1 MLRFR
6 GIIILVTFLVI
17 SILAITINP
26 IKINDWE
33 RGDNNNFLGMVL
45 GLDLKGGT
53 HLVYSIVSATGEEPT
68 VDDAEG
74 VRKIID
80 KRVNEFGV
88 SEANVQLLGTPPNK
102 ILIQIPSQ
110 SGDKIS
116 FSFYKNEPEIDTITS
131 KINELEIKDFELE
144 VIDKKVDNF
153 SVKEFL
159 LTTDSSMQQYQI
171 DQLKDYLSNN
181 FTVTVKANFSPNR
194 IEGKKEGEDLE
205 FPNLIDLES
214 ILKQENVDYIE
225 LINKEFGEFHILLT
239 DFGYLDNNMNEK
251 IMLALSK
258 LDYNLVNLQSEGNL
272 DSFAVS
278 GGIQSAKRL
287 IGSTAQL
294 DFRVREC
301 GKNKP
306 KDLDENVWELVKCFD
321 PQYYNE
327 VATGIES
334 KNLTDASPG
343 TVPELSRPVVNVVF
357 DEDGSDNFYEITD
370 RISKT
375 GDLLAIYLD
384 DEELV
389 TPGADKAIS
398 GGRAYIY
405 GKDIDGE
412 RAREIA
418 VQLRS
423 GALPAKLN
431 LIQERNVDAV
441 LGSESLTKSL
451 TAGIIGFIL
460 VLIFMIAYYKIPGVI
475 SSITLVI
482 YLIFLIALFKV
493 LPVTLTLSGA
503 AALILSIGFAVDANI
518 LISERIK
525 EELLSGRNL
534 LSSITVGFDRAWS
547 SIRDGNL
554 STIITAV
561 VLYWFGSNFSTSLM
575 QGFAL
580 TLGLGVLLSMITS
593 FQVNR
598 IITRLITRNNK
609 ISNYHLFIPI
619 VKNKTKEGA
628 K

>member
-1 MLRFR
+1 LRFR
-6 GIIILVTFLVI
+6 AIILLVVFLI
-17 SILAITINP
+17 LSILAISINP

-33 RGDNNNFLGMVL
+33 RGNNDNLLGMVL
-45 GLDLKGGT
+45 GLDLRGGT
-53 HLVYSIVSATGEEPT
+53 HLVYSIESSTGEEPT
-68 VDDAEG
+68 LEDAQG

-102 ILIQIPSQ
+102 ILVQIPSQ
-110 SGDKIS
+110 KGDKIV
-116 FSFYKNEPEIDTITS
+116 FSLSGNDQNITVIKDKLEELIDTSFELNAIDG
-131 KINELEIKDFELE
+131 ELELNSDESLSQSI
-144 VIDKKVDNF
+144 IDN
-153 SVKEFL
+153 
-159 LTTDSSMQQYQI
+159 
-171 DQLKDYLSNN
+171 LKSFLSNEIE
-181 FTVTVKANFSPNR
+181 VLIKINFSPNR
-194 IEGKKEGEDLE
+194 IENKEEGEDLE
-205 FPNLIDLES
+205 FPSSEDLES
-214 ILKQENVDYIE
+214 VLKKSDITYSSLE
-225 LINKEFGEFHILLT
+225 NKEFGEFHLKLNNY
-239 DFGYLDNNMNEK
+239 GYGDESQREK
-251 IMLALSK
+251 IMLSLSE
-258 LDYNLVNLQSEGNL
+258 LDYNLVNFQTEGNL
-272 DSFAVS
+272 ETFVVS

-294 DFRVREC
+294 EFRVREC

-306 KDLDENVWELVKCFD
+306 EELDSQIWEMVKCYD

-343 TVPELSRPVVNVVF
+343 TVAELSQPVVNIVF
-357 DEDGSDNFYEITD
+357 DDDGSDNFYEITD
-370 RISKT
+370 RISRT

-384 DEELV
+384 NEELV

-423 GALPAKLN
+423 GALPAKLD

-451 TAGIIGFIL
+451 TAGIVGFIL
-460 VLIFMIAYYKIPGVI
+460 VLFFMISYYKIPGIIASV
-475 SSITLVI
+475 TLII
-482 YLIFLIALFKV
+482 YLLFLVAIFKI

-525 EELLSGRNL
+525 EELKSGRNL
-534 LSSITVGFDRAWS
+534 LNSITIGFDRAWS
-547 SIRDGNL
+547 SIRDGNF
-554 STIITAV
+554 STLIIAI
-561 VLYWFGSNFSTSLM
+561 VLYWFGSNFSTSVM

-580 TLGLGVLLSMITS
+580 TLGVGVLLSMITS

-598 IITRLITRNNK
+598 ILTRIITRNQS
-609 ISNYHLFIPI
+609 ISKVGLFMPI
-619 VKNKTKEGA
+619 ARNAVKKES

>member
-6 GIIILVTFLVI
+6 GIIIVVVCLIL
-17 SILAITINP
+17 SILAISINP
-26 IKINDWE
+26 IKISDWE
-33 RGDNNNFLGMVL
+33 RGNNDNFLGMVL
-45 GLDLKGGT
+45 GLDLRGGT
-53 HLVYSIVSATGEEPT
+53 HLVYSIISSSGEEPT
-68 VDDAEG
+68 IEDAEG

-80 KRVNEFGV
+80 RRVNEFGV

-110 SGDKIS
+110 EGDKIVFS
-116 FSFYKNEPEIDTITS
+116 FSETNPDTESIEKKLNDMGIESYEINVVEDEFILTSDVSLTQGNIDTLKTFLSDEIEVLI
-131 KINELEIKDFELE
+131 KI
-144 VIDKKVDNF
+144 
-153 SVKEFL
+153 
-159 LTTDSSMQQYQI
+159 
-171 DQLKDYLSNN
+171 
-181 FTVTVKANFSPNR
+181 NFSPNR

-205 FPNLIDLES
+205 FPNINDLKSVLEKS
-214 ILKQENVDYIE
+214 NINYSDLQ
-225 LINKEFGEFHILLT
+225 NKEFGEFHMYLNKY
-239 DFGYLDNNMNEK
+239 GYGDESQREN
-251 IMLALSK
+251 IMLALSE
-258 LDYNLVNLQSEGNL
+258 LEYNLVNFQSEGNL
-272 DSFAVS
+272 STFVVS

-306 KDLDENVWELVKCFD
+306 EELDLQIWEMVKCYD

-343 TVPELSRPVVNVVF
+343 TVPELSQPVVNIVF
-357 DEDGSDNFYEITD
+357 DDDGSENFYEITD
-370 RISKT
+370 RISRT

-384 DEELV
+384 NEELV

-423 GALPAKLN
+423 GALPAKLD

-451 TAGIIGFIL
+451 TAGIVGFIL
-460 VLIFMIAYYKIPGVI
+460 VLIFMISYYKIPGLI
-475 SSITLVI
+475 ASITLVI
-482 YLIFLIALFKV
+482 YLTFLVAIFKI

-525 EELLSGRNL
+525 EELKSGRNL
-534 LSSITVGFDRAWS
+534 LNSITIGFDRAWS
-547 SIRDGNL
+547 SIRDGNF
-554 STIITAV
+554 STLIIAV
-561 VLYWFGSNFSTSLM
+561 VLYWFGSNFSTSIM

-580 TLGLGVLLSMITS
+580 TLGVGVLLSMITS

-598 IITRLITRNNK
+598 IITRIITRNQS
-609 ISNYHLFIPI
+609 ISKTWLFIP
-619 VKNKTKEGA
+619 VDQSSKKES

>member
-1 MLRFR
+1 MRFR
-6 GIIILVTFLVI
+6 AIILLVVFLI
-17 SILAITINP
+17 LSILAISINP

-33 RGDNNNFLGMVL
+33 RGNNDNLLGMVL
-45 GLDLKGGT
+45 GLDLRGGT
-53 HLVYSIVSATGEEPT
+53 HLVYSIESSTGEEPT
-68 VDDAEG
+68 LEDAQG

-102 ILIQIPSQ
+102 ILVQIPSQ
-110 SGDKIS
+110 KGDKIV
-116 FSFYKNEPEIDTITS
+116 FSLSGNDQNITVIKDKLEELIDTSFELNAIDG
-131 KINELEIKDFELE
+131 ELELNSDESLSQST
-144 VIDKKVDNF
+144 IDN
-153 SVKEFL
+153 
-159 LTTDSSMQQYQI
+159 
-171 DQLKDYLSNN
+171 LKSFLSNEIE
-181 FTVTVKANFSPNR
+181 VLIKINFSPNR
-194 IEGKKEGEDLE
+194 IENKEEGEDLE
-205 FPNLIDLES
+205 FPSLEDLES
-214 ILKQENVDYIE
+214 VLKKSDITYSSLE
-225 LINKEFGEFHILLT
+225 NKEFGEFHLKLNNY
-239 DFGYLDNNMNEK
+239 GYGDESQREK
-251 IMLALSK
+251 IMLSLSE
-258 LDYNLVNLQSEGNL
+258 LDYNLVNFQTEGNL
-272 DSFAVS
+272 ETFVVS

-294 DFRVREC
+294 EFRVREC

-306 KDLDENVWELVKCFD
+306 EELDSQIWEMVKCYD

-343 TVPELSRPVVNVVF
+343 TVAELSQPVVNIVF
-357 DEDGSDNFYEITD
+357 DDDGSDNFYEITD
-370 RISKT
+370 RISRT

-384 DEELV
+384 NEELV

-423 GALPAKLN
+423 GALPAKLD

-460 VLIFMIAYYKIPGVI
+460 VLFFMISYYKIPGIIASV
-475 SSITLVI
+475 TLII
-482 YLIFLIALFKV
+482 YLLFLVAIFKI

-525 EELLSGRNL
+525 EELKSGRNL
-534 LSSITVGFDRAWS
+534 LNSITIGFDRAWS
-547 SIRDGNL
+547 SIRDGNF
-554 STIITAV
+554 STLIIAI
-561 VLYWFGSNFSTSLM
+561 VLYWFGSNFSTSVM

-580 TLGLGVLLSMITS
+580 TLGVGVLLSMITS

-598 IITRLITRNNK
+598 ILTRIITRNQS
-609 ISNYHLFIPI
+609 ISKVGLFMPI
-619 VKNKTKEGA
+619 ARNAVKKES

>member
-1 MLRFR
+1 MRFR
-6 GIIILVTFLVI
+6 GIIIVVVCLIL
-17 SILAITINP
+17 SILAISINP
-26 IKINDWE
+26 IKISDWE
-33 RGDNNNFLGMVL
+33 RGNNDNFLGMVL
-45 GLDLKGGT
+45 GLDLRGGT
-53 HLVYSIVSATGEEPT
+53 HLVYSIISSSGEEPT
-68 VDDAEG
+68 IEDAEG

-80 KRVNEFGV
+80 RRVNEFGV

-110 SGDKIS
+110 EGDKIVFS
-116 FSFYKNEPEIDTITS
+116 FSETNPDIESIEKKLNDMGIESYEINIIEDEFILTS
-131 KINELEIKDFELE
+131 DVSFTQGNIDSLKTFLYDEIEVLIKI
-144 VIDKKVDNF
+144 
-153 SVKEFL
+153 
-159 LTTDSSMQQYQI
+159 
-171 DQLKDYLSNN
+171 
-181 FTVTVKANFSPNR
+181 NFSPNR

-205 FPNLIDLES
+205 FPNVEDLKSVFEKS
-214 ILKQENVDYIE
+214 NIKYSNL
-225 LINKEFGEFHILLT
+225 LNKEFGEFHM
-239 DFGYLDNNMNEK
+239 YLDKYGYGDESQREN
-251 IMLALSK
+251 IMLALSE
-258 LDYNLVNLQSEGNL
+258 LEYNLVNFQTEGDL
-272 DSFAVS
+272 STFVVS

-306 KDLDENVWELVKCFD
+306 EELDLQIWEMVKCYD

-343 TVPELSRPVVNVVF
+343 TVPELSQPVVNIVF
-357 DEDGSDNFYEITD
+357 DDDGSENFYEITD
-370 RISKT
+370 RISRT

-384 DEELV
+384 NEELV

-423 GALPAKLN
+423 GALPAKLD

-451 TAGIIGFIL
+451 TAGIVGFIL
-460 VLIFMIAYYKIPGVI
+460 VLIFMISYYKIPGLIASV
-475 SSITLVI
+475 TLVI
-482 YLIFLIALFKV
+482 YLTFLVAIFKI

-525 EELLSGRNL
+525 EELKSGRNL
-534 LSSITVGFDRAWS
+534 LNSITIGFDRAWS
-547 SIRDGNL
+547 SIRDGNF
-554 STIITAV
+554 STLIIAV
-561 VLYWFGSNFSTSLM
+561 VLYWFGSNFSTSIM

-580 TLGLGVLLSMITS
+580 TLGVGVLLSMITS

-598 IITRLITRNNK
+598 IITRIITRNQS
-609 ISNYHLFIPI
+609 ISKTWLFIP
-619 VKNKTKEGA
+619 VDKSSKKES

>member
-1 MLRFR
+1 MRFR
-6 GIIILVTFLVI
+6 GIIIVVVCLIL
-17 SILAITINP
+17 SILAISINP
-26 IKINDWE
+26 IKISDWE
-33 RGDNNNFLGMVL
+33 RGNNDNFLGMVL
-45 GLDLKGGT
+45 GLDLRGGT
-53 HLVYSIVSATGEEPT
+53 HLVYSIISSSGEEPT
-68 VDDAEG
+68 IEDAEG

-80 KRVNEFGV
+80 RRVNEFGV

-110 SGDKIS
+110 EGDKIVFS
-116 FSFYKNEPEIDTITS
+116 FSETNPDIESIEKKLNDMGIESYEINIIEDEFILTS
-131 KINELEIKDFELE
+131 DVSFTQGNIDSLKTFLSDEIEVLIKI
-144 VIDKKVDNF
+144 
-153 SVKEFL
+153 
-159 LTTDSSMQQYQI
+159 
-171 DQLKDYLSNN
+171 
-181 FTVTVKANFSPNR
+181 NFSPNR

-205 FPNLIDLES
+205 FPNIDDLKSVLEKS
-214 ILKQENVDYIE
+214 NINYSNL
-225 LINKEFGEFHILLT
+225 LNKEFGEFHM
-239 DFGYLDNNMNEK
+239 YLDKYGYGDESQREN
-251 IMLALSK
+251 IMLALSE
-258 LDYNLVNLQSEGNL
+258 LEYNLVNFQTEGDL
-272 DSFAVS
+272 SSFVVS

-306 KDLDENVWELVKCFD
+306 EELDLQIWEMVKCYD

-343 TVPELSRPVVNVVF
+343 TVPELSQPVVNIVF
-357 DEDGSDNFYEITD
+357 DDDGSENFYEITD
-370 RISKT
+370 RISRT

-384 DEELV
+384 NEELV

-423 GALPAKLN
+423 GALPAKLD

-451 TAGIIGFIL
+451 TAGIVGFIL
-460 VLIFMIAYYKIPGVI
+460 VLIFMISYYKIPGLIASV
-475 SSITLVI
+475 TLVI
-482 YLIFLIALFKV
+482 YLTFLVAIFKI

-525 EELLSGRNL
+525 EELKSGRNL
-534 LSSITVGFDRAWS
+534 LNSITIGFDRAWS
-547 SIRDGNL
+547 SIRDGNF
-554 STIITAV
+554 STLIIAV
-561 VLYWFGSNFSTSLM
+561 VLYWFGSNFSTSIM

-580 TLGLGVLLSMITS
+580 TLGVGVLLSMITS

-598 IITRLITRNNK
+598 IITRIITRNQS
-609 ISNYHLFIPI
+609 ISKTWLFIP
-619 VKNKTKEGA
+619 VDKSSKKES

>member
-1 MLRFR
+1 MRLK
-6 GIIILVTFLVI
+6 GIIILAICLLV
-17 SILAITINP
+17 SLLAVFINP
-26 IKINDWE
+26 IKIGNWQ
-33 RGDNNNFLGMVL
+33 RGDNDNLLGMVL

-53 HLVYSIVSATGEEPT
+53 HLVYSITSTTGEEPT
-68 VDDAEG
+68 IEDAEG

-102 ILIQIPSQ
+102 ILVQIPSQ
-110 SGDKIS
+110 SGDQITFS
-116 FSFYKNEPEIDTITS
+116 FSKDDPSIDD
-131 KINELEIKDFELE
+131 IKEQISLAGL
-144 VIDKKVDNF
+144 
-153 SVKEFL
+153 KEF
-159 LTTDSSMQQYQI
+159 QI
-171 DQLKDYLSNN
+171 EKIEDEYV
-181 FTVTVKANFSPNR
+181 VTYEQTLGLGVSENIKANLANSFPVKIMINFSPIR
-194 IEGKKEGEDLE
+194 LEGKEEGEDLE
-205 FPNLIDLES
+205 FPNIEDIEPLIKS
-214 ILKQENVDYIE
+214 ANINYQELNNMGFGAWE
-225 LINKEFGEFHILLT
+225 LILEN
-239 DFGYLDNNMNEK
+239 FGYSDESLAEN
-251 IMLALSK
+251 IMLSLSETK
-258 LDYNLVNLQSEGNL
+258 YNLVNLQPQGELNN
-272 DSFAVS
+272 FIVS

-306 KDLDENVWELVKCFD
+306 EDLDINVWELVKCYD

-343 TVPELSRPVVNVVF
+343 TVPELSQPVVNVVF
-357 DEDGSDNFYEITD
+357 DDDGSDLFYEVTD
-370 RISKT
+370 RISRT

-384 DEELV
+384 NEELV
-389 TPGADKAIS
+389 SPGADKAIS

-405 GKDIDGE
+405 GKDIDSE

-418 VQLRS
+418 IQLRS
-423 GALPAKLN
+423 GALPAKLE

-451 TAGIIGFIL
+451 TAGIIGFVL
-460 VLIFMIAYYKIPGVI
+460 VLIFMISYYKIPGI
-475 SSITLVI
+475 IASLTLII
-482 YLIFLIALFKV
+482 YLIFVIAIFKI

-525 EELLSGRNL
+525 EELLAGRNL
-534 LSSITVGFDRAWS
+534 LNSITVGFDRAWP
-547 SIRDGNL
+547 SIRDGNF
-554 STIITAV
+554 STIITAL
-561 VLYWFGSNFSTSLM
+561 VLYWFGSNFSTSIM

-580 TLGLGVLLSMITS
+580 TLGIGVLLSMITS

-598 IITRLITRNNK
+598 ILVRLLTK
-609 ISNYHLFIPI
+609 SNLFDKTNLFIPI
-619 VKNKTKEGA
+619 SKRNSDGDL
-628 K
+628 

>member
-1 MLRFR
+1 MRFR
-6 GIIILVTFLVI
+6 GIILLVVFLIL
-17 SILAITINP
+17 SILAISINP

-33 RGDNNNFLGMVL
+33 RGNNDNLLGMVL
-45 GLDLKGGT
+45 GLDLRGGT
-53 HLVYSIVSATGEEPT
+53 HLVYSIESSTGEEPT
-68 VDDAEG
+68 LEDAQG

-102 ILIQIPSQ
+102 ILVQIPSQ
-110 SGDKIS
+110 KGDKIV
-116 FSFYKNEPEIDTITS
+116 FSLSENEENITVIKNKLEELIDTSFELNAIDG
-131 KINELEIKDFELE
+131 ELELNSDESLSQFT
-144 VIDKKVDNF
+144 IDN
-153 SVKEFL
+153 
-159 LTTDSSMQQYQI
+159 
-171 DQLKDYLSNN
+171 LKSFLSNEIE
-181 FTVTVKANFSPNR
+181 VLIKINFSPNR
-194 IEGKKEGEDLE
+194 IENKEEGEDLE
-205 FPNLIDLES
+205 FPSSEDLES
-214 ILKQENVDYIE
+214 VLKKSDITYSSLE
-225 LINKEFGEFHILLT
+225 NKEFGEFHLKLNNY
-239 DFGYLDNNMNEK
+239 GYGDESQREK
-251 IMLALSK
+251 IMLSLSE
-258 LDYNLVNLQSEGNL
+258 LDYNLVNFQTEGNL
-272 DSFAVS
+272 ETFVVS

-294 DFRVREC
+294 EFRVREC

-306 KDLDENVWELVKCFD
+306 EELDSQIWEMVKCYD

-343 TVPELSRPVVNVVF
+343 TVAELSQPVVNIVF
-357 DEDGSDNFYEITD
+357 DDDGSDNFYEITD
-370 RISKT
+370 RISRT

-384 DEELV
+384 NEELV

-423 GALPAKLN
+423 GALPAKLD

-451 TAGIIGFIL
+451 TAGIVGFIL
-460 VLIFMIAYYKIPGVI
+460 VLFFMISYYKIPGIIASV
-475 SSITLVI
+475 TLII
-482 YLIFLIALFKV
+482 YLLFLVAIFKI

-525 EELLSGRNL
+525 EELKSGRNL
-534 LSSITVGFDRAWS
+534 LNSITIGFDRAWS
-547 SIRDGNL
+547 SIRDGNF
-554 STIITAV
+554 STLIIAI
-561 VLYWFGSNFSTSLM
+561 VLYWFGSNFSTSVM

-580 TLGLGVLLSMITS
+580 TLGVGVLLSMITS

-598 IITRLITRNNK
+598 ILTRIITRNQS
-609 ISNYHLFIPI
+609 ISKVGLFMPI
-619 VKNKTKEGA
+619 ARNAVKKES

>member
-6 GIIILVTFLVI
+6 GIIIVVVCLIL
-17 SILAITINP
+17 SILAISINP
-26 IKINDWE
+26 IKISDWE
-33 RGDNNNFLGMVL
+33 RGNNDNFLGMVL
-45 GLDLKGGT
+45 GLDLRGGT
-53 HLVYSIVSATGEEPT
+53 HLVYSIISSSGEEPT
-68 VDDAEG
+68 IEDAEG

-80 KRVNEFGV
+80 RRVNEFGV

-110 SGDKIS
+110 EGDKIVFS
-116 FSFYKNEPEIDTITS
+116 FSETNPDTESIEKKLNDIGIESYEINVVEDEFILTS
-131 KINELEIKDFELE
+131 DVSLTQGNIDSLKTFLSDEIEVLIKI
-144 VIDKKVDNF
+144 
-153 SVKEFL
+153 
-159 LTTDSSMQQYQI
+159 
-171 DQLKDYLSNN
+171 
-181 FTVTVKANFSPNR
+181 NFSPNR

-205 FPNLIDLES
+205 FPNINDLKSVLEKS
-214 ILKQENVDYIE
+214 NVNYSD
-225 LINKEFGEFHILLT
+225 LQNKEFGEFHMYLNKY
-239 DFGYLDNNMNEK
+239 GYGDESQREN
-251 IMLALSK
+251 IMLALSE
-258 LDYNLVNLQSEGNL
+258 LEYNLVNFQSEGNL
-272 DSFAVS
+272 STFVVS

-306 KDLDENVWELVKCFD
+306 EELDLQIWEMVKCYD

-343 TVPELSRPVVNVVF
+343 TVPELSQPVVNIVF
-357 DEDGSDNFYEITD
+357 DDDGSENFYEITD
-370 RISKT
+370 GISRT

-384 DEELV
+384 NEELV

-423 GALPAKLN
+423 GALPAKLD

-451 TAGIIGFIL
+451 TAGIVGFIL
-460 VLIFMIAYYKIPGVI
+460 VLIFMISYYKIPGLI
-475 SSITLVI
+475 ASITLVI
-482 YLIFLIALFKV
+482 YLTFLVAIFKI

-525 EELLSGRNL
+525 EELKSGRNL
-534 LSSITVGFDRAWS
+534 LNSITIGFDRAWS
-547 SIRDGNL
+547 SIRDGNF
-554 STIITAV
+554 STLIIAV
-561 VLYWFGSNFSTSLM
+561 VLYWFGSNFSTSIM

-580 TLGLGVLLSMITS
+580 TLGVGVLLSMITS

-598 IITRLITRNNK
+598 IITRIITRNQS
-609 ISNYHLFIPI
+609 ISKTWLFIP
-619 VKNKTKEGA
+619 VDQSSKKES

>member
-1 MLRFR
+1 MRFR
-6 GIIILVTFLVI
+6 GIILLVVFLIL
-17 SILAITINP
+17 SILAISINP

-33 RGDNNNFLGMVL
+33 RGNNDNLLGMVL
-45 GLDLKGGT
+45 GLDLRGGT
-53 HLVYSIVSATGEEPT
+53 HLVYSIESSTGEEPT
-68 VDDAEG
+68 LEDAQG

-102 ILIQIPSQ
+102 ILVQIPSQ
-110 SGDKIS
+110 KGDKIV
-116 FSFYKNEPEIDTITS
+116 FSLSGNDQNITVIEDKLEELIDTSFELNAIDG
-131 KINELEIKDFELE
+131 ELELNSDESLSQST
-144 VIDKKVDNF
+144 IDN
-153 SVKEFL
+153 
-159 LTTDSSMQQYQI
+159 
-171 DQLKDYLSNN
+171 LKSFLSNEIE
-181 FTVTVKANFSPNR
+181 VLIKINFSPNR
-194 IEGKKEGEDLE
+194 IENKEEGEDLE
-205 FPNLIDLES
+205 FPSSEDLES
-214 ILKQENVDYIE
+214 VLKKSDITYSSLE
-225 LINKEFGEFHILLT
+225 NKEFGEFHLKLNNY
-239 DFGYLDNNMNEK
+239 GYGDESQREK
-251 IMLALSK
+251 IMLSLSE
-258 LDYNLVNLQSEGNL
+258 LDYNLVNFQTEGNL
-272 DSFAVS
+272 ETFVVS

-294 DFRVREC
+294 EFRVREC

-306 KDLDENVWELVKCFD
+306 EELDSQIWEMVKCYD

-343 TVPELSRPVVNVVF
+343 TVAELSQPVVNIVF
-357 DEDGSDNFYEITD
+357 DDDGSDNFYEITD
-370 RISKT
+370 RISRT

-384 DEELV
+384 NEELV

-423 GALPAKLN
+423 GALPAKLD

-451 TAGIIGFIL
+451 TAGIVGFIL
-460 VLIFMIAYYKIPGVI
+460 VLFFMISYYKIPGIIASV
-475 SSITLVI
+475 TLII
-482 YLIFLIALFKV
+482 YLLFLVAIFKI

-525 EELLSGRNL
+525 EELKSGRNL
-534 LSSITVGFDRAWS
+534 LNSITIGFDRAWS
-547 SIRDGNL
+547 SIRDGNF
-554 STIITAV
+554 STLIIAI
-561 VLYWFGSNFSTSLM
+561 VLYWFGSNFSTSVM

-580 TLGLGVLLSMITS
+580 TLGVGVLLSMITS

-598 IITRLITRNNK
+598 ILTRIITRNQS
-609 ISNYHLFIPI
+609 ISKVGLFMPI
-619 VKNKTKEGA
+619 ARNAVKKES

>member
-1 MLRFR
+1 
-6 GIIILVTFLVI
+6 
-17 SILAITINP
+17 
-26 IKINDWE
+26 
-33 RGDNNNFLGMVL
+33 MVL

-53 HLVYSIVSATGEEPT
+53 HLVYSITSTAGEEPT
-68 VDDAEG
+68 VEDAEG

-102 ILIQIPSQ
+102 ILVQIPSQ
-110 SGDKIS
+110 SGDQIAFSFSKNDPTLDDIKEKIS
-116 FSFYKNEPEIDTITS
+116 SAGLSDFLIEKIENEYIVTYDQPLDQNSAEQIKANLANSFE
-131 KINELEIKDFELE
+131 
-144 VIDKKVDNF
+144 
-153 SVKEFL
+153 
-159 LTTDSSMQQYQI
+159 
-171 DQLKDYLSNN
+171 
-181 FTVTVKANFSPNR
+181 VTVMANFSPIR
-194 IEGKKEGEDLE
+194 LEGKKEGEDLE
-205 FPNLIDLES
+205 FPNIEDIEPLLKES
-214 ILKQENVDYIE
+214 KIEYQELNN
-225 LINKEFGEFHILLT
+225 LGFGAWEIKVLN
-239 DFGYLDNNMNEK
+239 FGYGDDSLAEK
-251 IMLALSK
+251 IMLSLSETK
-258 LDYNLVNLQSEGNL
+258 YNLVNLQPEGELN
-272 DSFAVS
+272 SFVIS

-301 GKNKP
+301 GKEKP
-306 KDLDENVWELVKCFD
+306 EDLDANVWDLVKCYD

-343 TVPELSRPVVNVVF
+343 TVAELSQPVVNVVF
-357 DEDGSDNFYEITD
+357 DDDGSDIFYEVTD
-370 RISKT
+370 RISRT

-384 DEELV
+384 NEELV
-389 TPGADKAIS
+389 SPGADKAIS

-405 GKDIDGE
+405 GKDIDAE

-418 VQLRS
+418 IQLRS
-423 GALPAKLN
+423 GALPAKLD

-460 VLIFMIAYYKIPGVI
+460 VLIFMIAYYKIPGI
-475 SSITLVI
+475 IASMTLII
-482 YLIFLIALFKV
+482 YLLFVIAIFKI

-525 EELLSGRNL
+525 EELIAGRNL
-534 LSSITVGFDRAWS
+534 LNSITVGFDRAWP
-547 SIRDGNL
+547 SIRDGNF
-554 STIITAV
+554 STIITAI
-561 VLYWFGSNFSTSLM
+561 VLYWFGSNFSTSIM

-598 IITRLITRNNK
+598 ILVRLITINNLFVK
-609 ISNYHLFIPI
+609 TSLFIPI
-619 VKNKTKEGA
+619 SKKNTDGEA
-628 K
+628 

>member
-1 MLRFR
+1 VLF
-6 GIIILVTFLVI
+6 
-17 SILAITINP
+17 INP
-26 IKINDWE
+26 IKINNWE
-33 RGDNNNFLGMVL
+33 RGNNDNLLGMVL

-53 HLVYSIVSATGEEPT
+53 HLVYSITSTAGEEPT
-68 VDDAEG
+68 IEDAEG

-102 ILIQIPSQ
+102 ILVQIPSQ
-110 SGDKIS
+110 SGDQITFS
-116 FSFYKNEPEIDTITS
+116 FSKDDPSLE
-131 KINELEIKDFELE
+131 EIKDK
-144 VIDKKVDNF
+144 I
-153 SVKEFL
+153 
-159 LTTDSSMQQYQI
+159 SSAG
-171 DQLKDYLSNN
+171 LKDFQIEEIEGEYIVSYEQALDQNSSEMIKNN
-181 FTVTVKANFSPNR
+181 LANSFPVTVMINFSPIR
-194 IEGKKEGEDLE
+194 LEGKKEGEDLE
-205 FPNLIDLES
+205 FPNIDDIEPLLLES
-214 ILKQENVDYIE
+214 DIKYEE
-225 LINKEFGEFHILLT
+225 LNNLGFGAWELNLLN
-239 DFGYLDNNMNEK
+239 FGYGDESQAEK
-251 IMLALSK
+251 IMLALSETK
-258 LDYNLVNLQSEGNL
+258 YNLVNLQPEGELEN
-272 DSFAVS
+272 FIIS

-301 GKNKP
+301 GKEKP
-306 KDLDENVWELVKCFD
+306 EELDSNVWELVKCYD

-343 TVPELSRPVVNVVF
+343 TVAELSQPVVNVVF
-357 DEDGSDNFYEITD
+357 DDDGSDIFYEVTD
-370 RISKT
+370 RISRT

-384 DEELV
+384 NEELV
-389 TPGADKAIS
+389 SPGADKAIS

-405 GKDIDGE
+405 GKDIDAE

-418 VQLRS
+418 IQLRS
-423 GALPAKLN
+423 GALPAKLD

-441 LGSESLTKSL
+441 LGAESLSKSL

-460 VLIFMIAYYKIPGVI
+460 VLIFMISYYKIPGI
-475 SSITLVI
+475 IASLTLII
-482 YLIFLIALFKV
+482 YLVFVIAIFKI

-525 EELLSGRNL
+525 EELIAGRNL
-534 LSSITVGFDRAWS
+534 LNSITVGFDRAWP
-547 SIRDGNL
+547 SIRDGNF

-561 VLYWFGSNFSTSLM
+561 VLYWFGSNFSTSIM

-580 TLGLGVLLSMITS
+580 TLGIGVLLSMITS

-598 IITRLITRNNK
+598 ILVRLITTTNLFDKTN
-609 ISNYHLFIPI
+609 LFIPI
-619 VKNKTKEGA
+619 SKRNKDGEA
-628 K
+628 

>member
-1 MLRFR
+1 MRLK
-6 GIIILVTFLVI
+6 GIIILAICLLV
-17 SILAITINP
+17 SLLAVFINP
-26 IKINDWE
+26 IKIGNWQ
-33 RGDNNNFLGMVL
+33 RGDNDNLLGMVL

-53 HLVYSIVSATGEEPT
+53 HLVYSITSTTGEEPT
-68 VDDAEG
+68 IEDAEG

-102 ILIQIPSQ
+102 ILVQIPSQ
-110 SGDKIS
+110 SGDQITFS
-116 FSFYKNEPEIDTITS
+116 FSKDDPSIDD
-131 KINELEIKDFELE
+131 IKEQISLAGL
-144 VIDKKVDNF
+144 
-153 SVKEFL
+153 KEF
-159 LTTDSSMQQYQI
+159 QI
-171 DQLKDYLSNN
+171 EKIEDEYV
-181 FTVTVKANFSPNR
+181 VTYEQTLGLGVSENIKANLANSFPVKIMINFSPIR
-194 IEGKKEGEDLE
+194 LEGKEEGEDLE
-205 FPNLIDLES
+205 FPNIEDIEPLIKSANINYQELNNMGFGAWELILENFGYSDESLAES
-214 ILKQENVDYIE
+214 I
-225 LINKEFGEFHILLT
+225 
-239 DFGYLDNNMNEK
+239 
-251 IMLALSK
+251 MLSLSETK
-258 LDYNLVNLQSEGNL
+258 YNLVNLQPQGELNN
-272 DSFAVS
+272 FIVS

-306 KDLDENVWELVKCFD
+306 EDLDINVWELVKCYD

-343 TVPELSRPVVNVVF
+343 TVPELSQPVVNVVF
-357 DEDGSDNFYEITD
+357 DDDGSDLFYEVTD
-370 RISKT
+370 RISRT

-384 DEELV
+384 NEELV
-389 TPGADKAIS
+389 SPGADKAIS

-405 GKDIDGE
+405 GKDIDSE

-418 VQLRS
+418 IQLRS
-423 GALPAKLN
+423 GALPAKLE

-451 TAGIIGFIL
+451 TAGIIGFVL
-460 VLIFMIAYYKIPGVI
+460 VLIFMISYYKIPGI
-475 SSITLVI
+475 IASLTLII
-482 YLIFLIALFKV
+482 YLIFVIAIFKI

-525 EELLSGRNL
+525 EELLAGRNL
-534 LSSITVGFDRAWS
+534 LNSITVGFDRAWP
-547 SIRDGNL
+547 SIRDGNF
-554 STIITAV
+554 STIITAL
-561 VLYWFGSNFSTSLM
+561 VLYWFGSNFSTSIM

-580 TLGLGVLLSMITS
+580 TLGIGVLLSMITS

-598 IITRLITRNNK
+598 ILVRLLTK
-609 ISNYHLFIPI
+609 SNLFDKTNLFIPI
-619 VKNKTKEGA
+619 SKRNSDGDL
-628 K
+628 